1 MLELF
6 HFLLMTHSAT
16 GSFFSFSSLFFAAA
30 LVRGEVVWTPWDVT
44 SGPRFCS
51 GTAEE
56 GESEEVPDLLPV
68 GATLTA
74 VEVSSLMADSM
85 GTLGPVE
92 STVFFSAAWSFGFST
107 RSRGILVPMGSKT
120 VSIFELDCNY
130 KWWRASINENTVMKH
145 NRREIKL
152 TLKSTLN
159 FFKLSICFLWSGAM
173 IGGPRKIKLSTFIKS
188 KLHHFIFQ
196 LWCSSVAI
204 YHNGDKHGTSNI
216 KYWYYIY

>member
-1 MLELF
+1 M
-6 HFLLMTHSAT
+6 
-16 GSFFSFSSLFFAAA
+16 
-30 LVRGEVVWTPWDVT
+30 VWTPWDVT

-107 RSRGILVPMGSKT
+107 KVPWNLGPNGLKNCVYIWARLQLQMMKG
-120 VSIFELDCNY
+120 FN
-130 KWWRASINENTVMKH
+130 KWKYIMKH

-173 IGGPRKIKLSTFIKS
+173 IGGPRKIKLSAFIKS
-188 KLHHFIFQ
+188 KLHHQ

>member
-120 VSIFELDCNY
+120 VVYIWARLQLQMMKGFN
-130 KWWRASINENTVMKH
+130 KWKYIMKH